1 MTIPFEL
8 ARTLATVIEEGTL
21 DAAARRLHITSSA
34 VSQRVRALEDQL
46 GRVVLVRSKPVRAT
60 PAGDA
65 VVRLARQLALLEH
78 DALAAIGAESGA
90 VASVPLAVNAD
101 SLATWFLAPLARVAE
116 RRAVVFDLHRDDQ
129 DFTAGLL
136 ETGVVMA
143 AVTSRETP
151 VAGCRV
157 RSLGVLRYEAV
168 ASAGF
173 AARWFSDGVHAGVL
187 TSAPVVDFDRRDDPV
202 ARGALRARGSSTAA
216 PRPGFPGLRDGGGAG
231 ARMGAAAGVP
241 VRGGTRLRCA
251 RPARWPTGGRS
262 ALLAA
267 MEPHLAAAGRGGG
280 RGRGRGGARGVAA
293 AGHSSLTRRTIFP
306 RVCAFSSSRCAAAA
320 CSRSNTRSTNTRT
333 APESSRRAM
342 VASAPPSGTTL

>member
-8 ARTLATVIEEGTL
+8 ARTLATVIDEGTL

-116 RRAVVFDLHRDDQ
+116 RREVVFDLHRDDQ

-173 AARWFSDGVHAGVL
+173 AARWFSDGIHAGVL
-187 TSAPVVDFDRRDDPV
+187 TSAPVVDFDRRDDLQSRWLAGFDVPV
-202 ARGALRARGSSTAA
+202 GAPPRHRVPASQDFATAVALGLGWGLLPEFQSAEGLASGALVRLGGAPVDVPLFWQQWNLTSPLLDEVADEVVGEGRRVLS
-216 PRPGFPGLRDGGGAG
+216 PRP
-231 ARMGAAAGVP
+231 VN
-241 VRGGTRLRCA
+241 
-251 RPARWPTGGRS
+251 
-262 ALLAA
+262 
-267 MEPHLAAAGRGGG
+267 
-280 RGRGRGGARGVAA
+280 
-293 AGHSSLTRRTIFP
+293 RR
-306 RVCAFSSSRCAAAA
+306 
-320 CSRSNTRSTNTRT
+320 
-333 APESSRRAM
+333 
-342 VASAPPSGTTL
+342 